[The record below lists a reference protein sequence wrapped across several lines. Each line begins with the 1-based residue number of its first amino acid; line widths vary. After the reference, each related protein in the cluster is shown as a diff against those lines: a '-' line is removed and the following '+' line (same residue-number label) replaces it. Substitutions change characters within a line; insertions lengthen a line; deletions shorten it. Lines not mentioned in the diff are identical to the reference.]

1 VADVAVARAAP
12 LRPTLS
18 RDDLIQGAG
27 LVILALGLVGAVFL
41 PLYAMLSKS
50 FEDAEGTFIGLA
62 NYIEYFN
69 TPSLVISAQHTIT
82 IGIVTTVIVVTLAFV
97 YAYALTRS
105 CMPFKGWFRGIALIP
120 ILAPSLLPAISLV
133 YLFGNQGMIKGV
145 MGGQSI
151 YGPIGI
157 VIALSFWIFPHA
169 VLILT
174 TALSMAD
181 ARLYEA
187 AVALRAS
194 KLRIFFTV
202 TLPAA
207 KYGVMS
213 ACFVAFTYAITDFG
227 APKVIGGWYNV
238 LSVDIYK
245 QVVGQ
250 WNFQMGAVVSVVLLS
265 PVILSFIA
273 DRLVQRRQ
281 VAQISARSVPLEPQ
295 PKRRFDRIML
305 AFCLVITFI
314 LVGMLAVSA
323 YASFIKF
330 WPYNLGL
337 VLDNYQFDLMDGGG
351 WPAYWNSI
359 KLATLTALFGTLII
373 FTGAYFIEKSQRYGP
388 FRSVLQFFA
397 IVPLA
402 VPGMVLGLAYI
413 FFFNPTT
420 FTIPFTGIELA
431 NPFSFL
437 YATMGI
443 LVICTVTHYYT
454 VPHLTAMTALK
465 QLDAEFEAVS
475 ASLKVPFYKTFTRVT
490 FPVCVPAILDI
501 SIYLFVCAMTTVSA
515 VVFLW
520 GPTTHLASVA
530 VLNMDDQG
538 DIAPAAAM
546 AMMIVYTSAG
556 VRVLYALVTRGLQ
569 RRSQTWRR
577 RVAVAEV
584 VAGPAASAAAS
595 IDSVA
600 ESR

>member
-1 VADVAVARAAP
+1 MADAAIARAAP
-12 LRPTLS
+12 LRPALS
-18 RDDLIQGAG
+18 RDDLMQGGG
-27 LVILALGLVGAVFL
+27 LAVLAVCLVGAIFL
-41 PLYAMLSKS
+41 PLYAMLKKS
-50 FEDAEGTFIGLA
+50 FEDEGGNFIAFA
-62 NYIEYFN
+62 NYIEYFG
-69 TPSLVISAQHTIT
+69 TPALVTSAEHTIT
-82 IGIVTTVIVVTLAFV
+82 IGVVTTLIVITLAFI

-105 CMPFKGWFRGIALIP
+105 CMPLKGLFRGIAMIP

-133 YLFGNQGMIKGV
+133 YLFGNQGMIKELLFGEK
-145 MGGQSI
+145 I

-157 VIALSFWIFPHA
+157 VIALAFWIFPHT
-169 VLILT
+169 VMILT
-174 TALSMAD
+174 TALATAD

-194 KLRIFFTV
+194 KLRIFLSV
-202 TLPAA
+202 TLPGA

-213 ACFVAFTYAITDFG
+213 ACFVAFLYSITDFG

-250 WNFQMGAVVSVVLLS
+250 WNFQMGAVVSVVLLF
-265 PVILSFIA
+265 PVILTFIA

-281 VAQISARSVPLEPQ
+281 VAQISARSVPLEPK
-295 PKRRFDRIML
+295 PNRRFDLIML
-305 AFCLVITFI
+305 AYCLVIAFI
-314 LVGMLAVSA
+314 LVGMLGVSA

-330 WPYNLGL
+330 WPYNLSFT
-337 VLDNYQFDLMDGGG
+337 LDNYQFQYMDGGG

-359 KLATLTALFGTLII
+359 ILATLTALFGTLII
-373 FTGAYFIEKSQRYGP
+373 FTGAYLVEKSQRYGR
-388 FRSVLQFFA
+388 FRSVLQFIA
-397 IVPLA
+397 MVPLA

-413 FFFNPTT
+413 FFFNPET

-437 YATMGI
+437 YSTMGI
-443 LVICTVTHYYT
+443 LVICTVVHYYT
-454 VPHLTAMTALK
+454 VPHLTALTALK

-475 ASLKVPFYKTFTRVT
+475 ASLKVPFYMTFLKVT
-490 FPVCVPAILDI
+490 FPVCLPAILDI
-501 SIYLFVCAMTTVSA
+501 SIYLFVNAMTTVSA

-520 GPTTHLASVA
+520 GPQTHLASVA

-556 VRVLYALVTRGLQ
+556 VRILHGLVTRGLE
-569 RRSQTWRR
+569 RRTQAWRR
-577 RVAVAEV
+577 REAVAETV
-584 VAGPAASAAAS
+584 GAPGSG
-595 IDSVA
+595 
-600 ESR
+600 

>member
-1 VADVAVARAAP
+1 MADVAVARAAP

-50 FEDAEGTFIGLA
+50 FEDAEGAFIGLA

-105 CMPFKGWFRGIALIP
+105 CMPFKGLFRGIALIP

-250 WNFQMGAVVSVVLLS
+250 WNFRMGAVVSVVLLF
-265 PVILSFIA
+265 PVLLSFVA

-281 VAQISARSVPLEPQ
+281 VAQLTARAVPLEPK
-295 PKRRFDRIML
+295 PNRRFGLLML
-305 AFCLVITFI
+305 AYCLAVSFI
-314 LVGMLAVSA
+314 LVGILGVSA
-323 YASFIKF
+323 YASLIKF
-330 WPYNLGL
+330 WPYNLSF
-337 VLDNYQFDLMDGGG
+337 VLANYQFDLMDGGG
-351 WPAYWNSI
+351 WAAYTNSL
-359 KLATLTALFGTLII
+359 KMATATAIFGTLIV
-373 FTGAYFIEKSQRYGP
+373 FAGAYLVEKSQRYGNL
-388 FRSVLQFFA
+388 RSALQFLA
-397 IVPLA
+397 MVPLA

-413 FFFNPTT
+413 FFFN
-420 FTIPFTGIELA
+420 
-431 NPFSFL
+431 NPDNPLSFIYHTL
-437 YATMGI
+437 TI
-443 LVICTVTHYYT
+443 LVLCTIAHYYT
-454 VPHLTAMTALK
+454 VPHLTALTALK

-475 ASLKVPFYKTFTRVT
+475 ASLKVPFYKTFVRVT
-490 FPVCVPAILDI
+490 FPVCLPAILDI
-501 SIYLFVCAMTTVSA
+501 SIYLFVNAMTTVSA

-520 GPTTHLASVA
+520 GPATHLASVA

-556 VRVLYALVTRGLQ
+556 VRVLYWLVTRGLE
-569 RRSQTWRR
+569 RRSQAWRR
-577 RVAVAEV
+577 RETVAEPV
-584 VAGPAASAAAS
+584 GTTGPG
-595 IDSVA
+595 
-600 ESR
+600 

>member
-1 VADVAVARAAP
+1 MADIAIATP
-12 LRPTLS
+12 LRPRLS
-18 RDDLIQGAG
+18 RDDLIQGGG
-27 LVILALGLVGAVFL
+27 LVVMALGLVGAVFL

-50 FEDAEGTFIGLA
+50 FEDADGNFIGFA
-62 NYIEYFN
+62 NYVEYFG
-69 TPSLVISAQHTIT
+69 TPALVTSVQHTIT
-82 IGIVTTVIVVTLAFV
+82 IGVVTMLIVVTLAFV

-105 CMPFKGWFRGIALIP
+105 CMPLKGLFRGIALIP

-133 YLFGNQGMIKGV
+133 YLFGNQGMIKEVLFAFGYK
-145 MGGQSI
+145 I

-157 VIALSFWIFPHA
+157 VISLAFWIFPHA
-169 VLILT
+169 VMILT
-174 TALSMAD
+174 TALSLAD

-213 ACFVAFTYAITDFG
+213 TCFVAFTYAITDFG

-250 WNFQMGAVVSVVLLS
+250 WNFQMGAVVSVVLLF
-265 PVILSFIA
+265 PVRLSFIA

-281 VAQISARSVPLEPQ
+281 VAQSTVGAVPLEPK
-295 PKRRFDRIML
+295 PNRRFDLIML
-305 AFCLVITFI
+305 AYCLVITFI
-314 LVGMLAVSA
+314 LVGILAVSA

-330 WPYNLGL
+330 WPYNLSFT
-337 VLDNYQFDLMDGGG
+337 LDNYQFDYMDGGG
-351 WPAYWNSI
+351 WAAYWNSI
-359 KLATLTALFGTLII
+359 KMATMTAVLGTLII
-373 FTGAYFIEKSQRYGP
+373 FTGAYLIEKSQRYERG
-388 FRSVLQFFA
+388 RSVLQLFA

-413 FFFNPTT
+413 FFFNPAT

-431 NPFSFL
+431 SPVSFL
-437 YATMGI
+437 YGTMGI
-443 LVICTVTHYYT
+443 LVICTITHYYT
-454 VPHLTAMTALK
+454 VPHLTALTALK

-475 ASLKVPFYKTFTRVT
+475 ASLKVPFYRTFARVT
-490 FPVCVPAILDI
+490 FPVCLPAILDI
-501 SIYLFVCAMTTVSA
+501 SIYLFVNAMTTVSA

-520 GPTTHLASVA
+520 GPQTHLASVA

-538 DIAPAAAM
+538 DIAPAEAM

-556 VRVLYALVTRGLQ
+556 VRILPGLVTQGFP
-569 RRSQTWRR
+569 RRSQAWRR
-577 RVAVAEV
+577 RETVAETV
-584 VAGPAASAAAS
+584 GAAGPG
-595 IDSVA
+595 
-600 ESR
+600 

>member
-1 VADVAVARAAP
+1 MTVTEIAVARAAP
-12 LRPTLS
+12 LRPRLS

-27 LVILALGLVGAVFL
+27 LVVLAIVLAGAVFL

-50 FEDAEGTFIGLA
+50 FEDADGHFIGFA
-62 NYIEYFN
+62 NYVEYFG
-69 TPSLVISAQHTIT
+69 TPALVTSAQHTIT
-82 IGIVTTVIVVTLAFV
+82 IGVLTMVITVTLAFI

-105 CMPFKGWFRGIALIP
+105 CMPFKGFFRGVAMIP

-133 YLFGNQGMIKGV
+133 YLFGNQGMIKELL
-145 MGGQSI
+145 GGYSI

-157 VIALSFWIFPHA
+157 VTALSFWIFPHT
-169 VLILT
+169 VMILT
-174 TALSMAD
+174 TALSTAD
-181 ARLYEA
+181 ARLYEV
-187 AVALRAS
+187 AVALRTS

-202 TLPAA
+202 TLPGA

-213 ACFVAFTYAITDFG
+213 ACFVAFTYGITDFG

-250 WNFQMGAVVSVVLLS
+250 WNFQMGAVVSVVLLF

-273 DRLVQRRQ
+273 QRLVQRRQ
-281 VAQISARSVPLEPQ
+281 VAQISAQSVPLEPK
-295 PKRRFDRIML
+295 PNRRFDLIML
-305 AFCLVITFI
+305 AYGLVITFI
-314 LVGMLAVSA
+314 LVGVLAVSA
-323 YASFIKF
+323 YASFITF
-330 WPYNLGL
+330 WPYNLSL
-337 VLDNYQFDLMDGGG
+337 TLANYQFDLMDGGG
-351 WPAYWNSI
+351 WAAYQNSLI
-359 KLATLTALFGTLII
+359 LAVWVAVLGTLII
-373 FTGAYFIEKSQRYGP
+373 FTGAYFIEKSRRYNR
-388 FRSVLQFFA
+388 FRSVLQFIA

-420 FTIPFTGIELA
+420 FTIPLTGIELA

-443 LVICTVTHYYT
+443 LVICTIVHYYT

-465 QLDAEFEAVS
+465 QMDAEFEAVS
-475 ASLKVPFYKTFTRVT
+475 ASLKVPFYKTFARVT
-490 FPVCVPAILDI
+490 FPVCLPAILDI
-501 SIYLFVCAMTTVSA
+501 SIYLFVNAMTTVSA

-520 GPTTHLASVA
+520 GPETHLAAVA

-538 DIAPAAAM
+538 DIAAAAAM

-556 VRVLYALVTRGLQ
+556 VRILHGLLTRCVQ
-569 RRSQTWRR
+569 RRSQAWRR
-577 RVAVAEV
+577 RET
-584 VAGPAASAAAS
+584 
-595 IDSVA
+595 VA
-600 ESR
+600 ESVGA

>member
-1 VADVAVARAAP
+1 MINAAPAAP
-12 LRPTLS
+12 LRPKLS
-18 RDDLIQGAG
+18 RDDMVQVGG
-27 LVILALGLVGAVFL
+27 LVLLAVALASTVFL

-50 FEDAEGTFIGLA
+50 FEDAEGNFIGIA
-62 NYIEYFN
+62 NYREYFG
-69 TPSLVISAQHTIT
+69 TPTLVTSAEHTIT
-82 IGIVTTVIVVTLAFV
+82 IGVVTMVIVVVFAFI

-105 CMPFKGWFRGIALIP
+105 CMPFKGVFRGIAMIP

-133 YLFGNQGMIKGV
+133 YLFGNQGMIKEV
-145 MGGQSI
+145 LLGQSI

-157 VIALSFWIFPHA
+157 VIALVFWVFPHT

-187 AVALRAS
+187 AIALRAS
-194 KLRIFFTV
+194 KLRIFFSV
-202 TLPAA
+202 TLPGA

-250 WNFQMGAVVSVVLLS
+250 WNFQMGAVVSVVLLF
-265 PVILSFIA
+265 PVVLSFIS

-281 VAQISARSVPLEPQ
+281 VALLSAGSVPMEPK
-295 PKRRFDRIML
+295 PNRRFDLIML
-305 AFCLVITFI
+305 AYCLLITFI

-330 WPYNLGL
+330 WPYNLNL
-337 VLDNYQFDLMDGGG
+337 TVDNYQFDLMDGGG
-351 WPAYWNSI
+351 WAAYRNSI
-359 KLATLTALFGTLII
+359 VMAVWTAVLGTLII
-373 FTGAYFIEKSQRYGP
+373 FTGAYFIEKSQRFTT
-388 FRSVLQFFA
+388 FRSTLQFIA
-397 IVPLA
+397 LVPLA

-413 FFFNPTT
+413 FFFNPIT
-420 FTIPFTGIELA
+420 FAIPFTSIELA
-431 NPFSFL
+431 NPFNFL

-443 LVICTVTHYYT
+443 LVICTIVHYYT

-465 QLDAEFEAVS
+465 QMDAEFETVS
-475 ASLKVPFYKTFTRVT
+475 ASLKVPFYKTFLRVT
-490 FPVCVPAILDI
+490 FPVCLPAILDI
-501 SIYLFVCAMTTVSA
+501 SIYLFVNAMTTVSA

-520 GPTTHLASVA
+520 GPQTHLASVA

-546 AMMIVYTSAG
+546 AMMIVYTSTA
-556 VRVLYALVTRGLQ
+556 VRVAHALLTRRIEQ
-569 RRSQTWRR
+569 RTQAWRLG
-577 RVAVAEV
+577 E
-584 VAGPAASAAAS
+584 
-595 IDSVA
+595 SVSERIEQPSFA
-600 ESR
+600 